1 MRARLAKKIVKASP
15 LYKWY
20 CKLFDKKPCKNKYW
34 LQKWETLLKV
44 FHQKGKADNRLLV
57 ASHKADLYCRQIFD
71 KIQSKNGLRK
81 GGFNMKK
88 ILSILISMA
97 FCFSVSAKSR
107 GDTMALDSR
116 SKSIVEISA
125 YIAVSNLDGLKKAM
139 EEGLEAGLS
148 VNEIGELCVQSY
160 AYVGFPRSLLA
171 EGVLT
176 SIVKEADE
184 KGKDLEWG
192 EKAKEVPSDL
202 EKYEYG
208 REKINS
214 LFGRNAKQSR
224 PVSTDYNS
232 STDIFL
238 KEHLFTDIF
247 YRGVLS
253 DKERELSTATMLA
266 SLGNVNPMFTSHT
279 QGAFKNGNSKEELEE
294 MALIVGKLIGKKEG
308 RNAENIVKQV
318 TGAK

>member
-1 MRARLAKKIVKASP
+1 
-15 LYKWY
+15 
-20 CKLFDKKPCKNKYW
+20 
-34 LQKWETLLKV
+34 
-44 FHQKGKADNRLLV
+44 
-57 ASHKADLYCRQIFD
+57 
-71 KIQSKNGLRK
+71 
-81 GGFNMKK
+81 MKK

-107 GDTMALDSR
+107 GDSMALDSR
-116 SKSIVEISA
+116 SESIVEISA

-184 KGKDLEWG
+184 KGKELEWG

-238 KEHLFTDIF
+238 KEHRANACKNFLF
-247 YRGVLS
+247 
-253 DKERELSTATMLA
+253 
-266 SLGNVNPMFTSHT
+266 
-279 QGAFKNGNSKEELEE
+279 
-294 MALIVGKLIGKKEG
+294 
-308 RNAENIVKQV
+308 
-318 TGAK
+318 